1 MRFKKRIDLEIGK
14 RQVLIGLVA
23 ATIIATAAINK
34 LLDR

>member
-1 MRFKKRIDLEIGK
+1 MKYTKRIDLEIGK
-14 RQVLIGLVA
+14 WQVVIGLVA